1 MQISKD
7 MVIADVLRKF
17 PKIVEV
23 FEKFNMGCVSCLGV
37 QNETLEKG
45 CMMHGINVNELIR
58 ALEEYISENY

>member
-1 MQISKD
+1 MQVSKD
-7 MVIADVLRKF
+7 MVIADVLRKY
-17 PKIVEV
+17 PKAVEV

-58 ALEEYISENY
+58 ALEDYISENY